1 MTLIRLA
8 LATAV
13 VLAPGAAVARALGL
27 RGAAATLAWAF
38 GALFAALGV
47 TILVEGSLTLTLVLL
62 LGIGVA
68 ALLIGYQAPRPERIP
83 GRGWVF
89 LAGVVL
95 GIALWHVAGEIGGD
109 GFFHLARVRKLEAFD
124 SLSLG
129 AVNEFADG
137 GLHPGYAF
145 PLWHAFLALVAR
157 VAFVDPSE
165 VVLHEASVLAPL
177 ALVVAYEAGW
187 ALFRRVGPAVAVVC
201 AAVGITALAPAGGG
215 AYTALGLPATAS
227 RQLLVPAALA
237 LALTACVPG
246 TQGRFG
252 SLAALA
258 SAAAAGLALAVVH
271 PTYAIFLWLPFVGF
285 LVVRTLVARHE
296 AKRIAAALAAL
307 VVPAAAYLA
316 WLTPVVRATASHAP
330 GRDELAR
337 AFARYQGQLDV
348 FSDERYRLAPEV
360 FGRSGAVAVAA
371 LLSIPLAGLAL
382 RRRWAA
388 YVLGGSLAVLAV
400 TLVPLLFVPFSDLVS
415 LSQSRRAAGFLPYAF
430 AFAGGLVVLARL
442 TRWAVLPLALAAGIV
457 LQLAY
462 PGDFGYRLQDGG
474 PALATWI
481 AVVGGAAA
489 LALGLWRRPA
499 LENRGGIVGI
509 AAVLFVV
516 PSPYTRPGTGARPT
530 RGRRIP
536 LTPGLTEA
544 LRELPDGDVVFSDLE
559 TSYRIAAAAP
569 VYVAAAP
576 PSHVADTTKNRPYER
591 RLDTIDVLRRRRPR
605 DPAALRRRLARRR
618 PRPLRPPRGASRR
631 VPRRALHALPP
642 AVARVTRA
650 PFRRRSFWVGSTEP
664 REALET
670 AHQHQVEPLVR
681 PSPLRAR
688 RCSDLVRDD
697 RARSLFRLRGHPAE
711 SRGRPGCR
719 ARDPVDGRR
728 VDGEPGRSRPH
739 DHDGRRPVG
748 DGPVLAANRPAH
760 PPRQAEPAR
769 HRALRRH
776 VRALHP
782 RGPRGDE
789 SRATARGRSPASPS

>member
-47 TILVEGSLTLTLVLL
+47 TILVEGSLTLTVVLL

-95 GIALWHVAGEIGGD
+95 GVALWHVAGEIGGD

-157 VAFVDPSE
+157 VGFVDPSE

-285 LVVRTLVARHE
+285 LVVRTLVVRHE
-296 AKRIAAALAAL
+296 VKRIAAALAAL

-474 PALATWI
+474 PAVATWI

-516 PSPYTRPGTGARPT
+516 PIAVHAAWNWSPSDTRAPN
-530 RGRRIP
+530 P

-591 RLDTIDVLRRRRPR
+591 RLDTIEFFAGGD
-605 DPAALRRRLARRR
+605 LAI
-618 PRPLRPPRGASRR
+618 
-631 VPRRALHALPP
+631 PRRYGADWLVVDRDRFDLLAGLP
-642 AVARVTRA
+642 VVY
-650 PFRRRSFWVGSTEP
+650 
-664 REALET
+664 
-670 AHQHQVEPLVR
+670 
-681 PSPLRAR
+681 
-688 RCSDLVRDD
+688 RDE
-697 RARSLFRLRGHPAE
+697 RYTLYRLP
-711 SRGRPGCR
+711 
-719 ARDPVDGRR
+719 
-728 VDGEPGRSRPH
+728 
-739 DHDGRRPVG
+739 
-748 DGPVLAANRPAH
+748 
-760 PPRQAEPAR
+760 
-769 HRALRRH
+769 
-776 VRALHP
+776 
-782 RGPRGDE
+782 
-789 SRATARGRSPASPS
+789 